1 MMEQSKFFD
10 YEALS
15 KKFNVNSEVLAQF
28 VKEATEEFPDDNMMI
43 ELHVIRAL
51 NWLNKKKSLN

>member
-1 MMEQSKFFD
+1 MEQSKFFD

-15 KKFNVNSEVLAQF
+15 KQFNINQEVLAQL
-28 VKEATEEFPDDNMMI
+28 VKEANEEFPGDHMMI

-51 NWLNKKKSLN
+51 NWLNKKSNLN

>member
-1 MMEQSKFFD
+1 MEQSKFFD

-15 KKFNVNSEVLAQF
+15 KRFSINQEVLTQL
-28 VKEATEEFPDDNMMI
+28 VKEANDEFLGDNMMI

-51 NWLNKKKSLN
+51 NWLNKKSSLN

>member
-1 MMEQSKFFD
+1 MEQSKFFD

-15 KKFNVNSEVLAQF
+15 KQFSINPEVLTQL
-28 VKEATEEFPDDNMMI
+28 VKEASDEFPGDNMMI

-51 NWLNKKKSLN
+51 NWLNKKNSLN